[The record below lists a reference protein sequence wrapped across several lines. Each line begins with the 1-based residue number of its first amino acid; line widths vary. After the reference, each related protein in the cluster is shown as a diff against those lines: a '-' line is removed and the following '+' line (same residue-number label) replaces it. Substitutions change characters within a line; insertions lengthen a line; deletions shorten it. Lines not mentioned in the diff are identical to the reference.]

1 MDINT
6 LRGIATVLAL
16 IAFLG
21 VVWWAYSGRQKS
33 RFSDAANSLFSDE
46 EERRHRQSLEEMKK

>member
-6 LRGIATVLAL
+6 IRGISTVLAL

-21 VVWWAYSGRQKS
+21 VVWWAYSGRQKN
-33 RFSDAANSLFSDE
+33 RFSNAANSLFSDE
-46 EERRHRQSLEEMKK
+46 EERLHRQSLEEMKK